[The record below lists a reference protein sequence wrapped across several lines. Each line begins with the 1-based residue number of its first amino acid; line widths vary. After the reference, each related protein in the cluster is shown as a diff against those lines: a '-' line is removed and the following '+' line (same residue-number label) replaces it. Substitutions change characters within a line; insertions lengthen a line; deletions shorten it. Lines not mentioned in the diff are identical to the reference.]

1 MSPISFASHV
11 WHPRPVRGP
20 IVVNGPDGT
29 AGRGSSR
36 RRGCDVIS
44 VRRMS
49 LGAGYRYLMESVASG
64 DGVRGQSK
72 SLTDYYAQ
80 SGTPPGVFLGAGLAA
95 LDDGRGVE
103 KGSIVSEEHLFN
115 LLGMCADPITG
126 ESLGRP
132 PIGAPLSLGTQPA
145 GRLQAIAPSVE
156 GADHEGQRTCIEAS
170 ERARGGLL
178 RSPVAGFDLTFSPTK
193 SVSVAW
199 ALADA
204 DSKGAI
210 YACHRRA
217 IEIVLTHAERE
228 VFHSRSGKGGVVQE
242 DIEGV
247 VATAFTHWDSRAGD
261 PQIHDHVVVTNR
273 ARSVSDGVWRTLDS
287 RGLFKN
293 VVALSELHQ
302 GVLSDL
308 LTEALGW
315 AWDGRS
321 RRHSDQLRY
330 EVNGVPETL
339 MAEFSQRAASIEAR
353 KTELVNEYAA
363 AHGRQPSTTEVIK
376 LRQRATL
383 ETRAAKEQHS
393 LHELTSGWRQ
403 RAASYIGDG
412 QCSWVA
418 ELADRNDL
426 PLLSATD
433 LAEEIL
439 GDAARVAVRNVA
451 ERRATYSRANV
462 VAEVHRQFH
471 GVRFASPDARIAVVE
486 RTADL
491 ALEQSLVISAPELH
505 HSPERL
511 RRADGSSRFRAKGH
525 EIYTTATLLE
535 AEARLLASGQGLNG
549 PIVTPDVVAML
560 TVSPLRG
567 REYSLST
574 DQARAI
580 GQIATS
586 GRSLDLL
593 VGPAGTGKSTTM
605 AELRSVWETAYGPGS
620 VLGLAP
626 SATAADVLAA
636 ELGIETENTAKWLY
650 EHRREAERLTNL
662 KELRSEV
669 GAHAMS
675 SDLGSR
681 RQHRIAVAEQEVAR
695 WKLRRNQLVIV
706 EEASLAGT
714 FALDEL
720 VTAAAQAG
728 AKVLLVGDH
737 AQLGAVEAGGM
748 FAALVRDRGALIS
761 ELSEVRR
768 FHHDWEKA
776 ASVALREGSPAAID
790 AYEANE
796 RITSGDRDQMLD
808 ALYAGWK
815 ADTEAGHTSLMI
827 AGDQASVH
835 ELNARARADLV
846 ATGQVADLGVSI
858 AGGAL
863 AGIGDQVV
871 TRQNNRRLS
880 TGRRW
885 VRNGDQW
892 TVLAVDADGSMT
904 LKRINGMG
912 AVVVP
917 GDYVSEHVE
926 LAYAATAHRAQ
937 GKTVDTAHALVSP
950 TTTREVLYVCGTRGR
965 ESNTLYVDTLYDPD
979 PQTSHGDTGEPTT
992 AKEVLLGVL
1001 RNEGADVAAH
1011 DVIWRQLHEAES
1023 MERLSAEYVTLAT
1036 LAQAERWETLLA
1048 NSGLSDGELAS
1059 VRASEAYGPLQ
1070 ASLRQGEVRGLDV
1083 EAAFPQ
1089 LVSGRSLADAGDVA
1103 AVLHGR
1109 VDRWVQ
1115 AAGGRRRLAENLVAG
1130 LIPKARGVSDPDM
1143 AKGLADREV
1152 AMEERARALAEQAIE
1167 DSLHWV
1173 NRLGPAPRTPAA
1185 RARWLREIS
1194 TVAAYRDR
1202 WHITDD
1208 DNIEGKGHVASAEQM
1223 SQRTRALAAAERAAA
1238 IYHNAHVK
1246 EAHPTW
1252 EAQIE
1257 VVRGVDL

>member
-1 MSPISFASHV
+1 M
-11 WHPRPVRGP
+11 
-20 IVVNGPDGT
+20 
-29 AGRGSSR
+29 
-36 RRGCDVIS
+36 IS

-64 DGVRGQSK
+64 DGVRAQST

-115 LLGMCADPITG
+115 LLGMCADPMTG

-145 GRLQAIAPSVE
+145 GRLEAVAPRVDVA
-156 GADHEGQRTCIEAS
+156 GHEGQRTCIEAS
-170 ERARGGLL
+170 EPARGGP
-178 RSPVAGFDLTFSPTK
+178 RRAPVAGFDLTFSPSK

-204 DSKGAI
+204 DTKAAI
-210 YACHRRA
+210 YACHRQA
-217 IEIVLTHAERE
+217 IEIVLTYAERE
-228 VFHSRSGKGGVVQE
+228 VFHSRSGKAGVVEE

-247 VATAFTHWDSRAGD
+247 VATTFTHWDSRAGD
-261 PQIHDHVVVTNR
+261 PQLHDHVVVANR

-308 LTEALGW
+308 LTGAFGW
-315 AWDGRS
+315 GWDGRS
-321 RRHSDQLRY
+321 RRHSDRLRY
-330 EVNGVPETL
+330 EVNGVPEAL

-353 KTELVNEYAA
+353 KTVLINEYAA

-393 LHELTSGWRQ
+393 LHELTTGWRG
-403 RAASYIGDG
+403 RAAPYIGDD
-412 QCSWVA
+412 QCAWVA

-426 PLLSATD
+426 PLLCATD

-439 GDAARVAVRNVA
+439 VDAARVAVRNVA

-491 ALEQSLVISAPELH
+491 ALEQSLVVSAPELH
-505 HSPERL
+505 HTPERL
-511 RRADGSSRFRAKGH
+511 RRADGSSRLRPKGH
-525 EIYTTATLLE
+525 HIYTTATLLE
-535 AEARLLASGQGLNG
+535 AEARLLTAGQALHG
-549 PIVTPDVVAML
+549 PTVTPDVLAML

-567 REYSLST
+567 REHSLST

-580 GQIATS
+580 RQIATS

-605 AELRSVWETAYGPGS
+605 AKLRSVWETAYGPGS
-620 VLGLAP
+620 VRGLAP
-626 SATAADVLAA
+626 SATAAEVLAA

-650 EHRREAERLTNL
+650 EHRREAERLTTL
-662 KELRSEV
+662 KQLRSEV
-669 GAHAMS
+669 GANAMS
-675 SDLGSR
+675 TDAGSR
-681 RQHRIAVAEQEVAR
+681 RHQRIAVAEQELAP
-695 WKLRRNQLVIV
+695 WKLRRKQLVIV

-720 VTAAAQAG
+720 VSAATQAG

-761 ELSEVRR
+761 ELSDVRR

-790 AYEANE
+790 AYEDHE

-827 AGDQASVH
+827 AGDQTSVD
-835 ELNARARADLV
+835 ELNARARADRV
-846 ATGQVADLGVSI
+846 AAGQVTGLGVAI
-858 AGGAL
+858 AEGAT
-863 AGIGDQVV
+863 AGVGDHVV
-871 TRQNNRRLS
+871 TRQNNRRVA

-892 TVLAVDADGSMT
+892 TVLATHADGSMT
-904 LKRINGMG
+904 LQRAKGVG
-912 AVVVP
+912 VVVLP
-917 GDYVSEHVE
+917 GDYVGEHVE
-926 LAYAATAHRAQ
+926 LAYATTAHRVQ
-937 GKTVDTAHALVSP
+937 GKTVDTTHALVSP
-950 TTTREVLYVCGTRGR
+950 TTTREVLYVSGTRGS
-965 ESNTLYVDTLYDPD
+965 ESNTFYVDTLYDPD
-979 PQTSHGDTGEPTT
+979 PQTSHNDAGEPMT
-992 AKEVLLGVL
+992 AKELLLGVL
-1001 RNEGADVAAH
+1001 RNEGGDVAAH
-1011 DVIWRQLHEAES
+1011 EVIRRQLHEAES
-1023 MERLSAEYVTLAT
+1023 MERLAAEYVTLAA
-1036 LAQAERWETLLA
+1036 LAQAERWDALVA
-1048 NSGLSDGELAS
+1048 RSGLSESELAS

-1070 ASLRQGEVRGLDV
+1070 AALRQGEARGLDV
-1083 EAAFPQ
+1083 EAAFPR
-1089 LVSGRSLADAGDVA
+1089 LVAGRSLADAGDEA
-1103 AVLHGR
+1103 AVLHAR
-1109 VDRWVQ
+1109 VDRWVR
-1115 AAGGRRRLAENLVAG
+1115 AAGGRRRLGQNLIAG
-1130 LIPKARGVSDPDM
+1130 LIPKAQGVTDPDM

-1152 AMEERARALAEQAIE
+1152 AMEERARALAEQAIV
-1167 DSLHWV
+1167 DSLDWV
-1173 NRLGPAPRTPAA
+1173 IRLGPVPQNRAA
-1185 RARWLREIS
+1185 RSRWRREIS

-1202 WHITDD
+1202 WHITDSA
-1208 DNIEGKGHVASAEQM
+1208 NIEGKGHVASAEQM

-1238 IYHNAHVK
+1238 IGHNAHVK

-1257 VVRGVDL
+1257 VVREVEL

>member
-1 MSPISFASHV
+1 M
-11 WHPRPVRGP
+11 
-20 IVVNGPDGT
+20 VNSPDGI

-36 RRGCDVIS
+36 RRECDVIS

-64 DGVRGQSK
+64 DGVRGQSMG
-72 SLTDYYAQ
+72 LTDYYAQ
-80 SGTPPGVFLGAGLAA
+80 SGTPPGMFLGAGLAA
-95 LDDGRGVE
+95 LDGGRGVE
-103 KGSIVSEEHLFN
+103 KGSIVYEEHLFN
-115 LLGMCADPITG
+115 LLGMCADPVTG

-132 PIGAPLSLGTQPA
+132 PIAGRLSLGTEPA
-145 GRLQAIAPSVE
+145 GRPQAVAASIE
-156 GADHEGQRTCIEAS
+156 GAGLEGQRTCIEAS
-170 ERARGGLL
+170 QRARGGLR
-178 RSPVAGFDLTFSPTK
+178 RSPVAGFDLTFSPSK
-193 SVSVAW
+193 SVSVGW

-204 DSKGAI
+204 DTKEAI
-210 YACHRRA
+210 YACHRQA

-228 VFHSRSGKGGVVQE
+228 VFHSRSGKAGVVEE

-261 PQIHDHVVVTNR
+261 PQLHDHVVVANR

-287 RGLFKN
+287 RGLFKS

-308 LTEALGW
+308 LTETLGW
-315 AWDGRS
+315 GWDGRS

-353 KTELVNEYAA
+353 KTDLVNEYAA
-363 AHGRQPSTTEVIK
+363 AYGRQPSTTEVIK

-383 ETRAAKEQHS
+383 ETRAPKEQHS
-393 LHELTSGWRQ
+393 LDDLTSGWRE
-403 RAASYIGDG
+403 RAAPYIGDG

-418 ELADRNDL
+418 ELAKRNDL

-433 LAEEIL
+433 LTEEIL
-439 GDAARVAVRNVA
+439 VDAAHVAVRIVA
-451 ERRATYSRANV
+451 ERRATFSRANV
-462 VAEVHRQFH
+462 VAEVHRQLH

-486 RTADL
+486 RTADR

-511 RRADGSSRFRAKGH
+511 RRADGSSRFRPKGH

-535 AEARLLASGQGLNG
+535 AEARLLASGQALNG
-549 PIVTPDVVAML
+549 PTVTPDIVAML
-560 TVSPLRG
+560 AVSPRQG
-567 REYSLST
+567 RAHSLSAG
-574 DQARAI
+574 QARAI
-580 GQIATS
+580 SQITTS

-662 KELRSEV
+662 KQLRSEV
-669 GAHAMS
+669 GAHATS
-675 SDLGSR
+675 SDLDSQR
-681 RQHRIAVAEQEVAR
+681 HHRIAEAEQEVAR

-761 ELSEVRR
+761 ELSAVQR

-776 ASVALREGSPAAID
+776 ASVALREGSPAAIA
-790 AYEANE
+790 AYAAHE
-796 RITSGDRDQMLD
+796 RITSGDRDQMVD
-808 ALYAGWK
+808 ALYAAWI
-815 ADTEAGHTSLMI
+815 ADTKAGHTSLMI
-827 AGDQASVH
+827 ASDQASVH
-835 ELNARARADLV
+835 ELNARARADRV
-846 ATGQVADLGVSI
+846 ASGQVADLGVAI
-858 AGGAL
+858 AGGAM
-863 AGIGDQVV
+863 AGVGDHVV
-871 TRQNNRRLS
+871 TRQNNRRVS

-885 VRNGDQW
+885 VRNGDHW
-892 TVLAVDADGSMT
+892 TVLAIHADGSMM
-904 LKRINGMG
+904 LQRAKGVG
-912 AVVVP
+912 AVVMP
-917 GDYVSEHVE
+917 SDYVSEHVE
-926 LAYAATAHRAQ
+926 LAYATTAHRAQ

-950 TTTREVLYVCGTRGR
+950 TTTREVLYVSGTRGS
-965 ESNTLYVDTLYDPD
+965 ESNRFYVDTLYDPD
-979 PQTSHGDTGEPTT
+979 PQTSHSDVDEPMT

-1001 RNEGADVAAH
+1001 SNEGADEAAH
-1011 DVIWRQLHEAES
+1011 EVTRRQLHEAES
-1023 MERLSAEYVTLAT
+1023 MERLAAEYMTLAA
-1036 LAQAERWETLLA
+1036 LAQAERWDALVA
-1048 NSGLSDGELAS
+1048 RSGLSEGELAS

-1070 ASLRQGEVRGLDV
+1070 ASLRQGEARGLDV
-1083 EAAFPQ
+1083 EAAFPH
-1089 LVSGRSLADAGDVA
+1089 LVTGRSLAGAGDEA

-1115 AAGGRRRLAENLVAG
+1115 AAGGRRRLAQNLIAG
-1130 LIPKARGVSDPDM
+1130 LIPKAQGVTDPDM
-1143 AKGLADREV
+1143 AKALTDREV

-1167 DSLHWV
+1167 NSADWV
-1173 NRLGPAPRTPAA
+1173 IRLGPVPQNPTA
-1185 RARWLREIS
+1185 RARWRREIS
-1194 TVAAYRDR
+1194 TVAAYLDG
-1202 WHITDD
+1202 WHITAA
-1208 DNIEGKGHVASAEQM
+1208 DNIGDKGHITSAEQM
-1223 SQRTRALAAAERAAA
+1223 SQRARALAAAERAAT
-1238 IYHNAHVK
+1238 ICHNAHAT
-1246 EAHPTW
+1246 EPHLTW
-1252 EAQIE
+1252 ESQIE
-1257 VVRGVDL
+1257 IVRGVEL